1 MSEQIQ
7 NISNEILE
15 YKDKVFIKIFSNVL
29 KENKAPFPENVAHYL
44 NKLVM
49 NIGVSPNVVMLSS
62 VRKEN
67 NNYIVSLT
75 GPFDSYVEING
86 IATHFDSEGKIV
98 DFSVPVLIKAD
109 DILNFYISIVN
120 FPYKKEK
127 PADYTNNKTVQNIID
142 TVEVSISLETY
153 EKIEEPVIGVLKYL
167 NNISAE
173 YNVNAQWVDKTD
185 AQNTTGKGFVRLTN
199 TSNVPVKIVFNG
211 QEHIVLDDNH
221 VDVPF
226 DLDEF
231 LESYKNSGYNQAV
244 VNNSEGTNVLNV
256 EITNLLTQ
264 EELNNVRLT
273 VNTAI
278 DKTNDQE
285 FPARIKPI
293 LANTKF
299 FGEAGYYVNF
309 MGSVIKVPSQTEAN
323 GGIPVSKAEVFAM
336 DENNKKLFICDK
348 DGNMIGKSITPTIFV
363 TNNVKT
369 IKALIK

>member
-1 MSEQIQ
+1 MSDQIQ
-7 NISNEILE
+7 NISEEILE
-15 YKDKVFIKIFSNVL
+15 YKDKIFVKIFSNAL
-29 KENKAPFPENVAHYL
+29 KANKAPFPENVAHYL

-67 NNYIVSLT
+67 NNYIVSLI

-86 IATHFDSEGKIV
+86 IATHFNSEGKIV
-98 DFSVPVLIKAD
+98 DFSVPALIKAD

-127 PADYTNNKTVQNIID
+127 PADYTNSKTVQNMID
-142 TVEVSISLETY
+142 TLEVSISLETY
-153 EKIEEPVIGVLKYL
+153 EKIEEPVVGVLKYL

-199 TSNVPVKIVFNG
+199 ASNVPVKIVFNG
-211 QEHIVLDDNH
+211 QEHIVLENDH

-231 LESYKNSGYNQAV
+231 LEVYKNSEYNKAV
-244 VNNSEGTNVLNV
+244 AKNSEGTDVSTV
-256 EITNLLTQ
+256 AVTNLLTQ

-278 DKTNDQE
+278 DRTNDQE
-285 FPARIKPI
+285 FPARIKPV

-309 MGSVIKVPSQTEAN
+309 IGSVIKVPSQTEAN
-323 GGIPVSKAEVFAM
+323 GGIPVSKAEVLAM
-336 DENNKKLFICDK
+336 DENNKKIFICDK

-363 TNNVKT
+363 TNNVKL
-369 IKALIK
+369 IKASIK

>member
-1 MSEQIQ
+1 MSDQIQ
-7 NISNEILE
+7 NISDEILE
-15 YKDKVFIKIFSNVL
+15 YKDKIFVKIFSKAL
-29 KENKAPFPENVAHYL
+29 KENKAQFPENVAHYL
-44 NKLVM
+44 NKLISNM
-49 NIGVSPNVVMLSS
+49 GVSPNMVSMSS

-67 NNYIVSLT
+67 NNYIVSLN
-75 GPFDSYVEING
+75 GPFDSYIEING

-98 DFSVPVLIKAD
+98 DFSVPALIKTD
-109 DILNFYISIVN
+109 DILNFYISVVN

-127 PADYTNNKTVQNIID
+127 PADYTNSKTTQDMID
-142 TVEVSISLETY
+142 TVEASTSLMTY
-153 EKIEEPVIGVLKYL
+153 EKIEEPVIGVLKYI
-167 NNISAE
+167 NNVVAE
-173 YNVNAQWVDKTD
+173 YSVTATWLDKTD
-185 AQNTTGKGFVRLTN
+185 TQNDTGKGFVRLTN
-199 TSNVPVKIVFNG
+199 TSNVPVKIVFNN
-211 QEHIVLDDNH
+211 QEHIVLDGNH
-221 VDVPF
+221 VDIPF

-278 DKTNDQE
+278 DRTNDQE

-323 GGIPVSKAEVFAM
+323 GGIPITKAEVLVM

-363 TNNVKT
+363 TNNVK
-369 IKALIK
+369 LIKESIK

>member
-7 NISNEILE
+7 NISEEILE
-15 YKDKVFIKIFSNVL
+15 YKDKIFVKIFSNAL
-29 KENKAPFPENVAHYL
+29 KANKAPFPENVAHYL

-67 NNYIVSLT
+67 NNYIVSLN
-75 GPFDSYVEING
+75 GPFDSYIEING

-98 DFSVPVLIKAD
+98 DFSVPALIKAD
-109 DILNFYISIVN
+109 DILNFYISVVN

-127 PADYTNNKTVQNIID
+127 PADYTNSKTAQDIID

-153 EKIEEPVIGVLKYL
+153 EKIEEPAIGVLKYL

-199 TSNVPVKIVFNG
+199 SSNVPVKIVFNN
-211 QEHIVLDDNH
+211 QEHIVVENNH
-221 VDVPF
+221 VDIPF

-231 LESYKNSGYNQAV
+231 LEVYKNSEYNKAIAK
-244 VNNSEGTNVLNV
+244 NSEGTDVATV
-256 EITNLLTQ
+256 AVTNLLTQ
-264 EELNNVRLT
+264 DELANVRLT

-278 DKTNDQE
+278 DKTNDQDY
-285 FPARIKPI
+285 PARIKPV
-293 LANTKF
+293 LASSNF
-299 FGEAGYYVNF
+299 FATSGYYVNF

-323 GGIPVSKAEVFAM
+323 AGIPVSKAEVLAM
-336 DENNKKLFICDK
+336 DENNKKIFICDK

-363 TNNVKT
+363 TNNLKL
-369 IKALIK
+369 IKASIK

>member
-7 NISNEILE
+7 NISDEILE
-15 YKDKVFIKIFSNVL
+15 YKDKIFVKIFSNAL
-29 KENKAPFPENVAHYL
+29 KANKAPFPENVEHYL

-49 NIGVSPNVVMLSS
+49 SIGASPSVIMLNS

-75 GPFDSYVEING
+75 GPFDSYIEING
-86 IATHFDSEGKIV
+86 TPTHFDNEGKIV

-109 DILNFYISIVN
+109 DILNFYISVIN

-127 PADYTNNKTVQNIID
+127 PVGYTNSKTAQNIID
-142 TVEVSISLETY
+142 TVETSISLETY
-153 EKIEEPVIGVLKYL
+153 EKIEEPAIGVLKYI
-167 NNISAE
+167 NNVVAE
-173 YNVNAQWVDKTD
+173 YSVTATWLSKTD
-185 AQNTTGKGFVRLTN
+185 EQNTVGKGFIRLTN

-211 QEHIVLDDNH
+211 QEYIVLDGSH

-231 LESYKNSGYNQAV
+231 LEVYKNPEYNQV
-244 VNNSEGTNVLNV
+244 HINNSEGTNVLNV

-278 DKTNDQE
+278 DRNNDQE

-309 MGSVIKVPSQTEAN
+309 MDSVIKVPSQTEAN
-323 GGIPVSKAEVFAM
+323 GGIPVSKAEVLAM
-336 DENNKKLFICDK
+336 NENNKKIFICDK

-363 TNNVKT
+363 TNNVK
-369 IKALIK
+369 LIKELIK

>member
-1 MSEQIQ
+1 MSDQIQ
-7 NISNEILE
+7 NISEEILE
-15 YKDKVFIKIFSNVL
+15 YKDKIFVKIFSNAL
-29 KENKAPFPENVAHYL
+29 KANKAPFPENVAHYL

-49 NIGVSPNVVMLSS
+49 NIGVNPNVVMLSS

-67 NNYIVSLT
+67 NNYIVSLI

-86 IATHFDSEGKIV
+86 IATHFNSEGKIV
-98 DFSVPVLIKAD
+98 DFSVPALIKAD

-127 PADYTNNKTVQNIID
+127 PADYTNSKTVQNMID
-142 TVEVSISLETY
+142 TLEVSISLETY
-153 EKIEEPVIGVLKYL
+153 EKIEEPVVGVLKYL

-199 TSNVPVKIVFNG
+199 ASNVPVKIVFNG
-211 QEHIVLDDNH
+211 QEHIVLENDH

-231 LESYKNSGYNQAV
+231 LEVYKNSEYNKAV
-244 VNNSEGTNVLNV
+244 AKNSEGTDVSTV
-256 EITNLLTQ
+256 AVTNLLTQ
-264 EELNNVRLT
+264 EELNNVRLI

-278 DKTNDQE
+278 DRTNDQE

-323 GGIPVSKAEVFAM
+323 GGIPVSKSEVLAM
-336 DENNKKLFICDK
+336 DENNKKIFICDK

-363 TNNVKT
+363 TNNVKL
-369 IKALIK
+369 IKASIK

>member
-1 MSEQIQ
+1 MSDQIQ

-15 YKDKVFIKIFSNVL
+15 YKDKIFFKLFSDIL
-29 KENKAPFPENVAHYL
+29 KENKAPFPENISHYL
-44 NKLVM
+44 NLMISTMSIRPERIIVE
-49 NIGVSPNVVMLSS
+49 S

-67 NNYIVSLT
+67 NEYIVSLR
-75 GPFDSYVEING
+75 GPFDSYIEING
-86 IATHFDSEGKIV
+86 ASTHFNNKGEV
-98 DFSVPVLIKAD
+98 TDFHVPVFIKAD
-109 DILNFYISIVN
+109 DILNFYLSIVN

-127 PADYTNNKTVQNIID
+127 PANYVNNKTTQDMID
-142 TVEVSISLETY
+142 TIETSDSLETY
-153 EKIEEPVIGVLKYL
+153 DKIEEPAIGVLKYL
-167 NNISAE
+167 NNVEARYDVVPHWIS
-173 YNVNAQWVDKTD
+173 KLD
-185 AQNTTGKGFVRLTN
+185 AQNTTGKGFINFTN
-199 TSNVPVKIVFNG
+199 GSNVPIKIVFNN
-211 QEHIVLDDNH
+211 QEHILLENNS

-231 LESYKNSGYNQAV
+231 LEVYKNPEYNQV
-244 VNNSEGTNVLNV
+244 HINNSEGTNVSNV
-256 EITNLLTQ
+256 QIMDLLTQ

-278 DKTNDQE
+278 DRTNDQE

-309 MGSVIKVPSQTEAN
+309 MGSVIKVSSQTEAN
-323 GGIPVSKAEVFAM
+323 GGIPVSKAEVLAM

-348 DGNMIGKSITPTIFV
+348 DGNMIGKSITPTTFV

>member
-7 NISNEILE
+7 NISEEILE
-15 YKDKVFIKIFSNVL
+15 YKDKIFFKIFSDIL

-44 NKLVM
+44 NLLVT
-49 NIGVSPNVVMLSS
+49 NIGITPNQIVLNS

-75 GPFDSYVEING
+75 GPFDSYIEING
-86 IATHFDSEGKIV
+86 TPTHFDSEGKIV
-98 DFSVPVLIKAD
+98 DFSMPALIKTD
-109 DILNFYISIVN
+109 DILNFYISVVN

-127 PADYTNNKTVQNIID
+127 PADYTNSKTVQNMID
-142 TVEVSISLETY
+142 TVEASSSLETY
-153 EKIEEPVIGVLKYL
+153 EKIEEPVVGVLKYL

-199 TSNVPVKIVFNG
+199 SSNVPVKIVFNG
-211 QEHIVLDDNH
+211 QEHIVVENDH
-221 VDVPF
+221 IDVPF

-231 LESYKNSGYNQAV
+231 LEVYKNSGYNQAV
-244 VNNSEGTNVLNV
+244 ARNSEGIEVSTVV
-256 EITNLLTQ
+256 ITNLLTQ

-278 DKTNDQE
+278 DRTNDQE
-285 FPARIKPI
+285 FPARIKLI

-309 MGSVIKVPSQTEAN
+309 MGSIIKVPSQTEAN
-323 GGIPVSKAEVFAM
+323 GGIPVTKAQILAM
-336 DENNKKLFICDK
+336 NENNKTLFVCDK
-348 DGNMIGKSITPTIFV
+348 DGNMIGKSITPTTFV